1 VADPDSVWDRIERLL
16 EFPVDFPIKVMG
28 RRVDGFADAVIGLV
42 RTHQPDFDP
51 ATVEMRA
58 SSGGAWL
65 SLTLAVRAHSRSEL
79 QALYEALA
87 RHPLVRVVL

>member
-1 VADPDSVWDRIERLL
+1 VAGAASVWDRIEQLL

-28 RRVDGFADAVIGLV
+28 RRVDEFADAVIALV
-42 RTHQPDFDP
+42 RVHQPDFDP
-51 ATVEMRA
+51 TTVEMRT

-65 SLTLAVRAHSRSEL
+65 SLTLVVCARSRGEL
-79 QALYEALA
+79 QSIYEALA